1 MDGTEN
7 PPNDSTEELTALEVL
22 LSKWEPAE
30 VKIDSI
36 EKRVTFERFATKSH
50 YLVNSGFL
58 INSNSSYKIKGL
70 PDNSAPR

>member
-1 MDGTEN
+1 MEGTEN
-7 PPNDSTEELTALEVL
+7 PQNDSTEELTALEVL

-50 YLVNSGFL
+50 YLVNSGLFDQFKL
-58 INSNSSYKIKGL
+58 DL
-70 PDNSAPR
+70 

>member
-1 MDGTEN
+1 MNGTEN

-36 EKRVTFERFATKSH
+36 EISE
-50 YLVNSGFL
+50 NSQEPL
-58 INSNSSYKIKGL
+58 
-70 PDNSAPR
+70 R